1 MIISI
6 DKYKK
11 TGGGSSSGSNTGGNT
26 GSNASTYNI
35 PADIK
40 QIQNIMFE
48 RKNYGDFSEEVKSD
62 LIQNGIAKFLDA
74 TLLLS
79 ERHPKLV
86 YTANGWEEVIDNN
99 GNVLQTCVLPDD
111 FFDYQQMKGNN
122 YSKED
127 VINDCL
133 NNYTTNPTDD
143 LIDQVFCNYDTE
155 NGYDY
160 VCPYIK
166 TITYATNNDQVY
178 CKSNIGYRF
187 NTYYGPDNRYSISLD
202 TIYCVPKFDINNVLQ
217 RRTGSMTSGNKN
229 MQGYF
234 FLLNNN
240 TPEEKDVDCYMIGLN
255 SGDETLYIDG
265 KYICGTSTISKR
277 GSRYQTSIKDV
288 KKCAVFYDVQQD
300 KIVNPTFKFIDGW
313 YNDDCMGNL
322 PYAYYNIE
330 IEGGHSDYGFGN
342 SDYSYPVFGTGLKNF
357 TINFNNNNV
366 KSFYSFEAFN
376 YATDLETITIN
387 FDESIPEFLSSDF
400 YFGDFLTH
408 TSATTITFNTPHK
421 LKFNNTGYT
430 SSIKFSGCKNV
441 KEIKGLDL
449 FYNFNKCSSMFSG
462 CSSLTSIPEIDTT
475 NATNMDYMFRNCKS
489 LTSIPEIDTTNVTDM
504 YSSFSGCSS
513 LTSIPAINTTN
524 VTRMEHLFDACSS
537 LTSIPEIDTTN
548 VTAIDCMIRYCSSLT
563 DLGGFKNL
571 SVSCSYTFLDQCPNL
586 TVESLMNVIN
596 KLATVSGKSLKFGQ
610 TNLDKL
616 TPEQIAVATSKGWTL
631 TA

>member
-11 TGGGSSSGSNTGGNT
+11 TGGGSSSGSNAGGNT
-26 GSNASTYNI
+26 GSNAPTYNI

-48 RKNYGDFSEEVKSD
+48 YRNYGDFSGEVKYA
-62 LIQNGIAKFLDA
+62 LIQNGIAKLLDA
-74 TLLLS
+74 TLLLP
-79 ERHPKLV
+79 ETYPKLV
-86 YTANGWEEVIDNN
+86 YTSNGWSTVIDNN
-99 GNVLQTCVLPDD
+99 GNMLQTCVLPDD

-122 YSKED
+122 HSKED
-127 VINDCL
+127 VINECL
-133 NNYTTNPTDD
+133 NNYTTNPTYD

-178 CKSNIGYRF
+178 CKSNIGYWF
-187 NTYYGPDNRYSISLD
+187 DTYYGPDDRYSIYLD

-217 RRTGSMTSGNKN
+217 HTIPVMTSGNKY
-229 MQGYF
+229 MHGYF

-240 TPEEKDVDCYMIGLN
+240 TTEEKDVDCYMIGLK
-255 SGDETLYIDG
+255 SDDEMLYVDG
-265 KYICGTSTISKR
+265 KYICGTQSISKR

-288 KKCAVFYDVQQD
+288 KKCAVFYDVQQN
-300 KIVNPTFKFIDGW
+300 KIVNPTLKFIDGW
-313 YNDDCMGNL
+313 NNGDCMGNL

-330 IEGGHSDYGFGN
+330 IEGGHGSYGFGN
-342 SDYSYPVFGTGLKNF
+342 GGNSYPVFGTGLKNF
-357 TINFNNNNV
+357 TINFNSNDV
-366 KSFYSFEAFN
+366 ESFYAYEAFN

-387 FDESIPEFLSSDF
+387 FDESIPESLPSDF
-400 YFGDFLTH
+400 YFGSFLTH

-421 LKFNNTGYT
+421 LKFNNTGYN
-430 SSIKFSGCKNV
+430 SSITFSKCKNV

-449 FYNFNKCSSMFSG
+449 FYNFNKCSFSGCSSLTSIPEIDTTNVTSMDSTFRTCKSLTSIPEIDTTNVTYMYSMFEGCSSLTSIPEINTTNVTRMDYMFSG

-475 NATNMDYMFRNCKS
+475 NV
-489 LTSIPEIDTTNVTDM
+489 I
-504 YSSFSGCSS
+504 
-513 LTSIPAINTTN
+513 
-524 VTRMEHLFDACSS
+524 
-537 LTSIPEIDTTN
+537 
-548 VTAIDCMIRYCSSLT
+548 AIDCMIRYCSSLT
-563 DLGGFKNL
+563 NLGGFKNL
-571 SVSCSYTFLDQCPNL
+571 SVSCTYAFLDQCPNL

-596 KLATVSGKSLKFGQ
+596 KLATVSEKSLKFGQ